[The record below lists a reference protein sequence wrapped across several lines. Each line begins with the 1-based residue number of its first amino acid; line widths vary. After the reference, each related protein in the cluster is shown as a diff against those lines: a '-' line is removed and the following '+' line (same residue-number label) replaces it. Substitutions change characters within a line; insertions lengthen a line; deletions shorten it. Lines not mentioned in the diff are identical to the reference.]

1 MEDALTILRWYLN
14 PANHEAAVDIFAR
27 VTKQPRERLGWAYT
41 EKDYFRDPNLL
52 PDLVALQRNVDL
64 TRDLGFIKA
73 SFDVAK
79 QSDLSLVQE
88 AAKRLK

>member
-1 MEDALTILRWYLN
+1 LPTY
-14 PANHEAAVDIFAR
+14 AAI
-27 VTKQPRERLGWAYT
+27 KKI
-41 EKDYFRDPNLL
+41 EK
-52 PDLVALQRNVDL
+52 RNVDR

-79 QSDLSLVQE
+79 QSDLSLEQE